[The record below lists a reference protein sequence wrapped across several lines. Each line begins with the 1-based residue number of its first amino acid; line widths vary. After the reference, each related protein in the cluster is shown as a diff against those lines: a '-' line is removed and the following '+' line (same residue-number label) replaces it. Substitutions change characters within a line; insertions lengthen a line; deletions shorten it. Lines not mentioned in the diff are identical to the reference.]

1 LLIDTDIWFNQGG
14 TRLQECGAKKY
25 EEFRGS
31 FIYFCEILNK
41 YNGEILIFGKLGT
54 WTPQL
59 YVVPYLGSLLM
70 GNSNQCMATLVEK
83 GLPCERN
90 VLVSL
95 SVYVAE

>member
-1 LLIDTDIWFNQGG
+1 MKSL
-14 TRLQECGAKKY
+14 RV
-25 EEFRGS
+25 
-31 FIYFCEILNK
+31 IYIFLVKILNK

-70 GNSNQCMATLVEK
+70 GNTNQCLATLVEK